1 MEQTKIGPK
10 PKKLSSKTPKLS
22 SKREQEILDAAVR
35 VFSRKGFN
43 GATTKEIASE
53 AGVAEGT
60 IFRYFKTK
68 KDILL
73 SLVGP
78 YLAQSLTDAIEE
90 VSGATDEV
98 ILTAIIKN
106 RLDIIKKNSN
116 LIMLLFTE
124 AQFHPELREKF
135 TEKVVLKV
143 AVVLEQLITTRIKQG
158 AYKEVDPQIA
168 TRIFVGM
175 MGIFILW
182 KTYLSGDKY
191 ISFDENT
198 VIKNVVDIF
207 LNGIRIESDGGDTK
221 L

>member
-1 MEQTKIGPK
+1 MEQTKTGPK

-22 SKREQEILDAAVR
+22 SQREQEILDAAVR

-182 KTYLSGDKY
+182 KTCLSGDKY

-198 VIKNVVDIF
+198 VMKNVVDIF
-207 LNGIRIESDGGDTK
+207 LNGIRESDGGDTK

>member
-1 MEQTKIGPK
+1 MEQTKTGPK
-10 PKKLSSKTPKLS
+10 PKKSSSKTPTLS

-90 VSGATDEV
+90 VSGASDEV

-143 AVVLEQLITTRIKQG
+143 AVVLEQLISARIKQG

-175 MGIFILW
+175 TGIFVLW

-207 LNGIRIESDGGDTK
+207 LNGIRSESDGGDTK

>member
-1 MEQTKIGPK
+1 MEQTKTGPK

-22 SKREQEILDAAVR
+22 SQREQEILDAAVR

-175 MGIFILW
+175 MGIFVLW

-198 VIKNVVDIF
+198 VMKNVVDIF
-207 LNGIRIESDGGDTK
+207 LNGIRESDGGDTK

>member
-1 MEQTKIGPK
+1 MEQTKTGPK

-22 SKREQEILDAAVR
+22 SQREQEILDAAVR

-207 LNGIRIESDGGDTK
+207 LNGIRIESDGGDPK